1 MDWLHR
7 KIPDSLKLR
16 NIALFSQ
23 YFIYA
28 LLNLIE
34 IVCFTVFAMPYGW
47 PDKDFIN
54 EIPSDVKKLLT
65 IISLIVFTVPVVV
78 SGIFYALLVVS
89 KPNKVVPVN
98 KRSSNPENE
107 SIFEENN
114 IFGTYNLNTNSCSQ
128 TNFVD
133 EKSTKVDKNVIDK
146 SLQLKSINYTYDY
159 NQILRESGQPFDEK
173 EMEKSK
179 ITISFINSNSEK
191 DSSQQSVKHVVE
203 NFISKKSALER

>member
-1 MDWLHR
+1 
-7 KIPDSLKLR
+7 
-16 NIALFSQ
+16 
-23 YFIYA
+23 
-28 LLNLIE
+28 
-34 IVCFTVFAMPYGW
+34 
-47 PDKDFIN
+47 
-54 EIPSDVKKLLT
+54 
-65 IISLIVFTVPVVV
+65 
-78 SGIFYALLVVS
+78 VS

-133 EKSTKVDKNVIDK
+133 EKSTKVGKNVIDK

-159 NQILRESGQPFDEK
+159 NQILKESGQPFDEK

-203 NFISKKSALER
+203 NFISEKSVLER